1 MPQCLQQPVPFIY
14 LHLGSKHSPPTSIS
28 SGVPRYSK
36 RCLNISRRY
45 LNRANYDLIQRQ
57 HQEKVKPQPY
67 SKAGHLTQK
76 KILPATKT
84 TPFPVL
90 PTRSASVSCK
100 VHVQSAEFCESFL
113 ERTVVRLEDSRE
125 KFPVRTVCDLDS
137 FDSRITGFV
146 QNPAVGSITKGRH

>member
-1 MPQCLQQPVPFIY
+1 MPQCLQQPVPFIH

-28 SGVPRYSK
+28 SGAPRYSK

-100 VHVQSAEFCESFL
+100 VHIQSAEFCESFL
-113 ERTVVRLEDSRE
+113 ERTVVRWKIHMRSSLLALSVILIALIHVSQDLYRIQLLE
-125 KFPVRTVCDLDS
+125 
-137 FDSRITGFV
+137 
-146 QNPAVGSITKGRH
+146 A